1 MTRTLFFAAWLAAA
15 APLAQAAETPS
26 FQVGL
31 HAGYRAG
38 GSLEDVDSGDDR
50 DLDEGESFAVALE
63 LRHRKHQDRWFQL
76 WYSRQATAVEDELV
90 DHDVDVEY
98 LHLGGTVPIGS
109 YGKAQP
115 YLSAGLGATR
125 FSASG
130 PDSNDEIRF
139 SGSLALGV
147 AVPVSENVAFR
158 AEARGYLTAVDS
170 DSAFFCRSDGGEGLC
185 RIVASGS
192 TIGQVEALVGIVF
205 RF

>member
-1 MTRTLFFAAWLAAA
+1 MSRTLLLAALLAA
-15 APLAQAAETPS
+15 APLAQAADAGR

-31 HAGYRAG
+31 HAGFRAG
-38 GSLEDVDSGDDR
+38 GSLEDVDTGDDR
-50 DLDEGESFAVALE
+50 DLDEGASVAMALE
-63 LRHRKHQDRWFQL
+63 LRHALHPDRWFQL
-76 WYSRQATAVEDELV
+76 WYSRQSTAVEDELV

-98 LHLGGTVPIGS
+98 LHLGGTIPIGS

-130 PDSNDEIRF
+130 PGSDDEIRF
-139 SGSLALGV
+139 SGSLALGI
-147 AVPVSENVAFR
+147 AVPISQNVALR
-158 AEARGYLTAVDS
+158 AEARGYMTAVDS
-170 DSAFFCRSDGGEGLC
+170 DSAFFCRADGGEGLC

-192 TIGQVEALVGIVF
+192 TIGQVEALAGIVF